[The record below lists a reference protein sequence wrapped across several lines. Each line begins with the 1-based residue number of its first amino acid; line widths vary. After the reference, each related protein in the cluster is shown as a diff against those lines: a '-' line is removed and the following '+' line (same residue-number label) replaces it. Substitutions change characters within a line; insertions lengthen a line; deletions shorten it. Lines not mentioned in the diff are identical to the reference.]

1 MLTIVTNMK
10 IVTGLV
16 KGVKTVIVAVRLFS
30 KENKIM
36 INYLRG
42 KAIEVVKTG
51 NNRLILI
58 LDVNQIGYEI
68 QIPSRLAQEIPCDN
82 PDSCQIFTHL
92 LIREEQPLLY
102 GFGTNQERD
111 LFRQLLGVN
120 GVGAQLALALIDTLA
135 IEELVGAIVT
145 GNTKVL
151 SKTPGVGLKTAERIA
166 LELKT
171 KLAGWR
177 NLGEMA
183 PVTIGVL
190 PPQGILEDVQMTLLA
205 LGYSQEEIDQAIAIL
220 SQDALLS
227 KNTHAEDWIKRAINW
242 LG

>member
-1 MLTIVTNMK
+1 
-10 IVTGLV
+10 
-16 KGVKTVIVAVRLFS
+16 
-30 KENKIM
+30 M

-42 KAIEVVKTG
+42 QAIEVIKTP

-68 QIPSRLAQEIPCDN
+68 QIPQGLAQEIGRDN

-102 GFGTNQERD
+102 GFSTAPERD
-111 LFRQLLGVN
+111 LFRQLLSVN
-120 GVGAQLALALIDTLA
+120 GVGAQLALALIDTLG

-145 GNTKVL
+145 GNTKIL

-177 NLGEMA
+177 QLAAVTTTTTAILPA
-183 PVTIGVL
+183 PE
-190 PPQGILEDVQMTLLA
+190 ILDDVQMTLLA
-205 LGYSQEEIDQAIAIL
+205 LGYSQEEIDRAMAIL

-227 KNTHAEDWIKRAINW
+227 KNTHAEDWIKSAINW

>member
-1 MLTIVTNMK
+1 
-10 IVTGLV
+10 
-16 KGVKTVIVAVRLFS
+16 
-30 KENKIM
+30 M

-42 KAIEVVKTG
+42 QAIEVIKTP

-68 QIPSRLAQEIPCDN
+68 QIPQGLAQEIGRNN

-102 GFGTNQERD
+102 GFSTAPERD
-111 LFRQLLGVN
+111 LFRQLLSVN
-120 GVGAQLALALIDTLA
+120 GVGAQLALALIDTLG

-145 GNTKVL
+145 ANTKVL

-177 NLGEMA
+177 QWTG
-183 PVTIGVL
+183 VTTTTMGTL
-190 PPQGILEDVQMTLLA
+190 PAQEILDDVQMTLLA
-205 LGYSQEEIDQAIAIL
+205 LGYSQEEIDRAIAVL
-220 SQDALLS
+220 SQDNLLS
-227 KNTHAEDWIKRAINW
+227 KNIHAEDWIKSAINW
-242 LG
+242 LE

>member
-1 MLTIVTNMK
+1 
-10 IVTGLV
+10 
-16 KGVKTVIVAVRLFS
+16 
-30 KENKIM
+30 M

-42 KAIEVVKTG
+42 QAIEVIKTP

-68 QIPSRLAQEIPCDN
+68 QIPQGLAQEIGRNN

-102 GFGTNQERD
+102 GFSTASERD
-111 LFRQLLGVN
+111 IFRQLLSVN
-120 GVGAQLALALIDTLA
+120 GVGAQLALALIDTLG

-151 SKTPGVGLKTAERIA
+151 SKTSGVGLKTAERIA

-177 NLGEMA
+177 QW
-183 PVTIGVL
+183 TGVATTTMGTL
-190 PPQGILEDVQMTLLA
+190 PAQEILDDVQMTLLA
-205 LGYSQEEIDQAIAIL
+205 LGYSQEEIDRAIAVL
-220 SQDALLS
+220 SQDTLLS
-227 KNTHAEDWIKRAINW
+227 KNTHAEDWIKNAINW